1 MHRFVWLILA
11 FVILAVGAP
20 YASADAFTYS
30 YAFTS
35 IIGYDATFTIESIP
49 APLSATTIPASE
61 VAAYSLTGP
70 GWGENAIFN
79 GITLNLYGVGDT
91 GINFDSF
98 FVFQVGDEFAQA
110 DYTTPGTYMG
120 NFGTMTVTETSAA
133 MPEPRAFALTL
144 SGLLGLL
151 FMRRFSQNAFAY
163 GRGKPK
169 EIMLLSCSNPATK

>member
-11 FVILAVGAP
+11 FVVLAIAAP
-20 YASADAFTYS
+20 YASADASDVQVFTYS
-30 YAFTS
+30 YSFTS
-35 IIGYDATFTIESIP
+35 ILGYDVTFTIDSIP
-49 APLSATTIPASE
+49 APLSETTIPAAE

-70 GWGENAIFN
+70 GWGENPIFN

-110 DYTTPGTYMG
+110 DYTTPGTYIGTG

-133 MPEPRAFALTL
+133 MPEPRAFALIL
-144 SGLLGLL
+144 AGLLGLM
-151 FMRRFSQNAFAY
+151 FTKRN
-163 GRGKPK
+163 
-169 EIMLLSCSNPATK
+169 LLG